1 MLSVL
6 TGSPYSG
13 KTTVIETLAALG
25 FSTAEEVS
33 IALIKKRE
41 ALNEVHQPSRDRK
54 TFQLA
59 VMRRQVEQY
68 LRFAHRRTFFD
79 RGLPDGIGYFLADGL
94 EAPDT
99 LLRASAVHRYD
110 RVFFLDALEWPTA
123 DRWREENPEY
133 QRKIEDGIREA
144 YRWLGYRM
152 IRIPVLGVR
161 HRRELILSYL

>member
-25 FSTAEEVS
+25 FVTAEEVA
-33 IALIKKRE
+33 IALIKRRE
-41 ALNEVHQPSRDRK
+41 ALNEVHQPSRDR
-54 TFQLA
+54 TSFQLA

-68 LRFAHRRTFFD
+68 SRLANCRAFFD

-94 EAPDT
+94 DVPDA
-99 LLRASAVHRYD
+99 LLRASAACRYD
-110 RVFFLDALEWPTA
+110 RVFFLEALEWPSS

-133 QRKIEDGIREA
+133 QRKIEQGIQNA
-144 YRWLGYRM
+144 YRQLGYRM
-152 IRIPVLGVR
+152 IRIPVLSVR
-161 HRRELILSYL
+161 DRRELILSYL